1 MQFIKHF
8 KRFFRSNNPPLKLR
22 YSFGAGQPIVL
33 IHGLG
38 TEAATWEPLVQKL
51 KGKPYRVIAF
61 DLLGFGQSP
70 KPTDVQ
76 YNVEDHAKALL
87 DSLPKGF
94 KKQPMILIGHSMG
107 CLIASHIAAT
117 RPKLVKRL
125 ILYEPPLFA
134 DSPEF
139 RSHTRRK
146 NLYFA
151 LYQEL
156 LERPQLLF
164 KYSKLMARLAANRA
178 VAVDQASWLPFERSL
193 KNTIMNQKAY
203 DELKAIGVE
212 TDIIYGSFDFIVTRK
227 DVKDMLEHNPNVQFH
242 LVNASHDIT
251 ARAASRIVKVLE
263 NPSVIL

>member
-1 MQFIKHF
+1 MQFFNRLFNVFSKKSRLHTHYDIG
-8 KRFFRSNNPPLKLR
+8 S
-22 YSFGAGQPIVL
+22 GQPLLL

-38 TEAATWEPLVQKL
+38 TESATWEPLVKKL
-51 KGKPYRVIAF
+51 DNQMYRVLAY

-70 KPTDVQ
+70 KPSNIN
-76 YNVEDHAKALL
+76 YSVEDHAKALV
-87 DSLPKGF
+87 DSLQNDVKEQQF
-94 KKQPMILIGHSMG
+94 ILIGHSMG

-117 RPKLVKRL
+117 RPQLVKRL

-139 RSHTRRK
+139 RSHQRRK

-151 LYQEL
+151 LYKEL

-164 KYSKLMARLAANRA
+164 RYSKLMARLAANRA
-178 VAVDQASWLPFERSL
+178 VAVDEASWIPFERSL

-203 DELKAIGVE
+203 DELKAIKVE
-212 TDIIYGSFDFIVTRK
+212 TDIIYGTFDFIVTRK
-227 DVKDMLEHNPNVQFH
+227 DVKDMLEHNPHVQFH

-251 ARAASRIVKVLE
+251 DRAATRIVKVLQ